1 MVFSSPTFLF
11 AFLPLVLLG
20 LALVRRRGFQNTW
33 LLGMSALFYIW
44 GAGAA
49 VLVLLGVTLA
59 SFGLGFVP
67 WDRLRAR
74 ASQMPFRLALA
85 GAIVLLLVPL
95 LGFKYLPAIGRIV
108 QADAIAAI
116 ALPIGISFF
125 TFHAISYVVDVATA
139 KIPRE
144 RNVRDYALY
153 LFVFPH
159 QIAGPIV
166 RFAEIRDELTTGYR
180 DAGTSQ
186 LGYGFARFSWGL
198 AKKALVADP
207 AGRLADVIF
216 AENAAMQISAADA
229 WAGAFLYA
237 LQIYFD
243 FSAYSDM
250 AIGLALI
257 LGFHFPE
264 NFFQPYRSISVTDFW
279 RRWHMT
285 LTRWFRDYVYIP
297 MGGNRHGR
305 RREVLALLTVF
316 ALTSLW
322 HGAAITFAVWGALH
336 AAMLLLERATGIR
349 RTERFA
355 IARRILMV
363 VFLVVSWVPF
373 RAASGDELLRMW
385 QAMFVPTSWL
395 PGPSLLTGMT
405 PFLMLAVVIGVVS
418 LFGPRGTTGFAA
430 VFGAISTRD
439 LSGMRWRLAIPLTIG
454 LFVVAVVAILWSDF
468 SPFLYYQF

>member
-1 MVFSSPTFLF
+1 VVFSSPTFLF
-11 AFLPLVLLG
+11 AFLPLTLLG

-33 LLGMSALFYIW
+33 LLGMSGVFYVW

-49 VLVLLGVTLA
+49 VLVLAAVTA
-59 SFGLGFVP
+59 VSFGAGFVP
-67 WDRLRAR
+67 WERLRAR
-74 ASQMPFRLALA
+74 TSRVPLRLALA
-85 GAIVLLLVPL
+85 GAIAVLLVPL
-95 LGFKYLPAIGRIV
+95 LTFKYLPAIARIV
-108 QADAIAAI
+108 HADAFSQI

-125 TFHAISYVVDVATA
+125 TFHAISYVVDVATG
-139 KIPRE
+139 KITRE
-144 RNVRDYALY
+144 GNLRDYALY

-166 RFAEIRDELTTGYR
+166 RFAEIRDELKGFR
-180 DAGTSQ
+180 DATVQQ
-186 LGYGFARFSWGL
+186 LGYGAARFSWGL

-207 AGRLADVIF
+207 AGRLADALYLF
-216 AENAAMQISAADA
+216 NSASPLSATDA
-229 WAGAFLYA
+229 WAAAFLYA

-305 RREVLALLTVF
+305 GREVLALLTVF
-316 ALTSLW
+316 ALTALW
-322 HGAAITFAVWGALH
+322 HGAAITFAVWGGLH
-336 AAMLLLERATGIR
+336 AAMLIIERVTGLR

-355 IARRILMV
+355 VVRRILMLIFIV
-363 VFLVVSWVPF
+363 ISWVPF
-373 RAASGDELLRMW
+373 RSHSGTEMLRMW
-385 QAMFVPTSWL
+385 RAMFTPESWL
-395 PGPSLLTGMT
+395 PGPALVTGLT
-405 PFLMLAVVIGVVS
+405 PFVAVAVVIGVIS
-418 LFGPRGTTGFAA
+418 LFGSRRTTEF
-430 VFGAISTRD
+430 VRIFGATSSRD
-439 LSGMRWRLAIPLTIG
+439 LDGMRWRLAIPLTVV
-454 LFVVAVVAILWSDF
+454 LFVVAVIAILWSNF
-468 SPFLYYQF
+468 SPFLYFQF

>member
-20 LALVRRRGFQNTW
+20 LALLRRRGFQNAW
-33 LLGMSALFYIW
+33 LLGMSGIFYIW

-49 VLVLLGVTLA
+49 VLVLAGVTLV
-59 SFGLGFVP
+59 SYGLGFVP
-67 WDRLRAR
+67 WQRLRSR
-74 ASQMPFRLALA
+74 ASRVAFRLALA
-85 GAIVLLLVPL
+85 GAIAVLLVPL
-95 LGFKYLPAIGRIV
+95 IGFKYLPAIGRII

-144 RNVRDYALY
+144 RNLRDYALY

-166 RFAEIRDELTTGYR
+166 RFAETREELTAGHR
-180 DAGTSQ
+180 DATTPE

-207 AGRLADVIF
+207 AGRLADVVF
-216 AENAAMQISAADA
+216 AENTLTQVSAADA

-237 LQIYFD
+237 VQIYFD

-264 NFFQPYRSISVTDFW
+264 NFRQPYRSISVTDFW

-305 RREVLALLTVF
+305 VRETLALLTVF
-316 ALTSLW
+316 ALTALW

-336 AAMLLLERATGIR
+336 AGMLLLERVTGLR
-349 RTERFA
+349 RTERWA
-355 IARRILMV
+355 HVRRLLMV
-363 VFLVVSWVPF
+363 VFLVISWVPF
-373 RAASGDELLRMW
+373 RAGSGDELVRMW
-385 QAMFVPTSWL
+385 QAMFL
-395 PGPSLLTGMT
+395 PGSWMPGPALLTGIT
-405 PFLMLAVVIGVVS
+405 PFVVLAVVLAVVS
-418 LFGPRGTTGFAA
+418 LFGPRGTTGFIT
-430 VFGAISTRD
+430 VFGATSSRD
-439 LSGMRWRLAIPLTIG
+439 LGAMRWRLGMPLALIV
-454 LFVVAVVAILWSDF
+454 FIVAVAAILWSDF

>member
-1 MVFSSPTFLF
+1 VVFSSPTFLF
-11 AFLPLVLLG
+11 AFLPVVLLG

-33 LLGMSALFYIW
+33 LLGMSGLFYVW

-49 VLVLLGVTLA
+49 VLVLVAVTA
-59 SFGLGFVP
+59 VSFGIGFVP
-67 WDRLRAR
+67 WQRLRSR
-74 ASQMPFRLALA
+74 ASRTPFRLALA
-85 GAIVLLLVPL
+85 ASIVLLLVPL
-95 LGFKYLPAIGRIV
+95 LTFKYLPAIGRIV
-108 QADAIAAI
+108 QADAIATI

-125 TFHAISYVVDVATA
+125 TFHAISYIVDVATA
-139 KIPRE
+139 KITRE
-144 RNVRDYALY
+144 RNLRDYALY

-166 RFAEIRDELTTGYR
+166 RFAEIREELKTGFR
-180 DAGTSQ
+180 DATTPQ
-186 LGYGFARFSWGL
+186 VGYGFARFSWGL

-207 AGRLADVIF
+207 AGRFADVLF
-216 AENAAMQISAADA
+216 AESAVAQLSAADA
-229 WAGAFLYA
+229 WAAAFLYA

-264 NFFQPYRSISVTDFW
+264 NFNQPYRSISVTDFW

-305 RREVLALLTVF
+305 VRETVALLTVF
-316 ALTSLW
+316 ALTALW

-336 AAMLLLERATGIR
+336 AGMLILERITGLR
-349 RTERFA
+349 HTERFA
-355 IARRILMV
+355 VVRRILMM
-363 VFLVVSWVPF
+363 VFIVISWVPF
-373 RAASGDELLRMW
+373 RARSGTELWGMW
-385 QAMFVPTSWL
+385 QAMFTPQSWL
-395 PGPSLLTGMT
+395 PSPAMLTGIT
-405 PFLMLAVVIGVVS
+405 PFVVVAVVIGLVS
-418 LFGPRGTTGFAA
+418 LFGSRRTTGFTS
-430 VFGAISTRD
+430 VFGATSTRD
-439 LSGMRWRLAIPLTIG
+439 LDGMRWRLAIPLTIA
-454 LFVVAVVAILWSDF
+454 LFAVSIVAILWADF

>member
-11 AFLPLVLLG
+11 AFLPLTLLG
-20 LALVRRRGFQNTW
+20 LALVRRRGFQNAW

-49 VLVLLGVTLA
+49 VLVLAGVTA
-59 SFGLGFVP
+59 VSFAAGFLP
-67 WDRLRAR
+67 WRALRER
-74 ASQMPFRLALA
+74 SSRVPFRLALA
-85 GAIVLLLVPL
+85 GCIAVLLVPL
-95 LGFKYLPAIGRIV
+95 VFFKYLPVVTPAGPLA
-108 QADAIAAI
+108 QL

-125 TFHAISYVVDVATA
+125 TFHAISYVVDVARGT
-139 KIPRE
+139 IVRE
-144 RNVRDYALY
+144 TNARDYALY

-166 RFAEIRDELTTGYR
+166 RFAEIRDELAGFR
-180 DAGTSQ
+180 DAGVRQ
-186 LGYGFARFSWGL
+186 VGYGITRFTWGL

-207 AGRLADVIF
+207 VGILADSLF
-216 AENAAMQISAADA
+216 PLSTQGLLSGTDA
-229 WAGAFLYA
+229 WAAAFLYA

-264 NFFQPYRSISVTDFW
+264 NFLQPYRSISVTDFW

-297 MGGNRHGR
+297 MGGNRHGPLR
-305 RREVLALLTVF
+305 ATVALLTVF
-316 ALTSLW
+316 ALTALW
-322 HGAAITFAVWGALH
+322 HGAAVTFLIWGAMH
-336 AAMLLLERATGIR
+336 SAALLFERVTGLR

-355 IARRILMV
+355 VLRRILV
-363 VFLVVSWVPF
+363 LVFVVVSWVPF
-373 RAASGDELLRMW
+373 RAASRDELSGMW
-385 QAMFVPTSWL
+385 SAMFAPASWV
-395 PGPSLLTGMT
+395 PGPVLLTGIT
-405 PFLMLAVVIGVVS
+405 PFVVLAVVVGLVS
-418 LFGPRGTTGFAA
+418 LFGPRRTTGFVA
-430 VFGAISTRD
+430 VFGASTSRD
-439 LSGMRWRLAIPLTIG
+439 LDGMRWRIAIPVTVL
-454 LFVVAVVAILWSDF
+454 LFAASIAAILWTGF

>member
-1 MVFSSPTFLF
+1 VVFSSPTFLF

-49 VLVLLGVTLA
+49 VLVLAGVTLV

-67 WDRLRAR
+67 WDRLRSR
-74 ASQMPFRLALA
+74 ESRTPFRLTLA
-85 GAIVLLLVPL
+85 AAITVLVLPL
-95 LGFKYLPAIGRIV
+95 AGFKYLPAVGRIV
-108 QADAIAAI
+108 QADAIASI

-139 KIPRE
+139 TIARE
-144 RNVRDYALY
+144 RNLRDYALY

-166 RFAEIRDELTTGYR
+166 RFAEIRVELTTGFR
-180 DAGTSQ
+180 DGTVPQ
-186 LGYGFARFSWGL
+186 VGYGFARFSWGL

-207 AGRLADVIF
+207 VGRLADVMY
-216 AENAAMQISAADA
+216 AQNAVIELSAVDA
-229 WAGAFLYA
+229 WAAALLYA

-257 LGFHFPE
+257 MGFHFPE
-264 NFFQPYRSISVTDFW
+264 NFAQPYRSIGVTDFW

-305 RREVLALLTVF
+305 ARETLALLTVF
-316 ALTSLW
+316 ALTALW
-322 HGAAITFAVWGALH
+322 HGAAITFAIWGAMH
-336 AAMLLLERATGIR
+336 AVMLLLERVTGLR
-349 RTERFA
+349 RTERLA
-355 IARRILMV
+355 VVRRIMTF
-363 VFLVVSWVPF
+363 VFLVISWVPF
-373 RAASGDELLRMW
+373 RAADGTQLARMW
-385 QAMFVPTSWL
+385 QAMFLPHSWA
-395 PGPSLLTGMT
+395 PGPALLTGIT
-405 PFLMLAVVIGVVS
+405 PFVVLALVIGIVS
-418 LFGPRGTTGFAA
+418 VFGPRGTTGFVS
-430 VFGAISTRD
+430 VFGAASSRD
-439 LSGMRWRLAIPLTIG
+439 LAGMRWGLAIPLT
-454 LFVVAVVAILWSDF
+454 VVLAVLAITAILWSDF
-468 SPFLYYQF
+468 SPFLYYRF